1 VKQNVSSEYSGFFV
15 CYCSGCD
22 IPACLRNM
30 LYPSSGWKGLV
41 YEHDRLCRHFGMK
54 VHWR

>member
-1 VKQNVSSEYSGFFV
+1 MKQNVSILVFFV

-22 IPACLRNM
+22 IPTCLRNM

-41 YEHDRLCRHFGMK
+41 YEHDRLCGQFGMK